1 MKRLR
6 LRGAIVMALLV
17 AACNRMP
24 AYQVRALP
32 SGRAVKV
39 ISTGQINFPNVGP
52 AWILKYL
59 TDMNAHDRAA
69 LRREADEIWLE
80 FKPDVEKAG
89 MNNAILSANSIKPG
103 IFQSGEANIFVFTRD
118 SAGNWKCLTDP

>member
-6 LRGAIVMALLV
+6 LRGAIVTALLV
-17 AACNRMP
+17 AACTKLP

-32 SGRAVKV
+32 SGRIVKV
-39 ISTGQINFPNVGP
+39 VSTGQINFPNVGP
-52 AWILKYL
+52 ALIMKYL
-59 TDMNAHDRAA
+59 TDMDAHDRAA
-69 LRREADEIWLE
+69 LRREADEIWQG

-89 MNNAILSANSIKPG
+89 MNSAILSANSIPPL
-103 IFQSGEANIFVFTRD
+103 IIQSGEANIFVFTRD